1 MYISNNIGFVKL
13 LFTSFI
19 SFMILE
25 DQKVNALFEKNKGVN
40 DWKIENIGRVLD
52 LKFVENSD

>member
-13 LFTSFI
+13 LFTSFV

-40 DWKIENIGRVLD
+40 DWKIENIGLVLD